1 MIKPN
6 LNKGS
11 VSPKQSVVGGES
23 ATDKT
28 PVNAAQKASR
38 ATLQTV
44 SQRSS
49 SISQIP
55 TQILGESEHLKD
67 FTVKA
72 WLKKLAKKKEDI

>member
-1 MIKPN
+1 
-6 LNKGS
+6 
-11 VSPKQSVVGGES
+11 VVGGES
-23 ATDKT
+23 TNDKT
-28 PVNAAQKASR
+28 QVSGAQKASR

-55 TQILGESEHLKD
+55 TQILGESEHMKD